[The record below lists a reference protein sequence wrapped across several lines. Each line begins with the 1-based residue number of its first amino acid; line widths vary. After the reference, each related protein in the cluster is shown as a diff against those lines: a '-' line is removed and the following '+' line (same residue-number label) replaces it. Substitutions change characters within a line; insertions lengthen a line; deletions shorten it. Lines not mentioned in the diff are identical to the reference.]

1 MKVLVPKSVKTFYF
15 FYAAIVAIALILFV
29 IGAISSY
36 PLFYLLTFTF
46 AAYIPSFFFTIGFYR
61 WKYYALVKKIIALI
75 IGIAL
80 SAIILYLFNL
90 FTTAHEKDSIP
101 LSSSLSFAVGFA
113 PAISLVATFFACIIK
128 AKYKTYFFTGIMF
141 PFIFALI
148 CVGIELLTK
157 TAIFGFIGTVFTVV
171 VGIVLFNMIS
181 RAITE
186 ENEDF
191 YSNYITDTQNRKYYH
206 LYGDVYTDNNGHRYK
221 YDRYRGIIEEI

>member
-1 MKVLVPKSVKTFYF
+1 MKVLMPKSVKTFYF

-61 WKYYALVKKIIALI
+61 WKYYALVKKIISLI

-80 SAIILYLFNL
+80 SALILYIFYL
-90 FTTAHEKDSIP
+90 FTTAHEKDKIP
-101 LSSSLSFAVGFA
+101 LSSSLSFAVGCA

-128 AKYKTYFFTGIMF
+128 AKYKTYFFMGIMF

-181 RAITE
+181 RAMTE
-186 ENEDF
+186 ESEDF
-191 YSNYITDTQNRKYYH
+191 YSNYIMDTNYRKYYH
-206 LYGDVYTDNNGHRYK
+206 LYGKVYTDNNGHHFEYN
-221 YDRYRGIIEEI
+221 RYRGTLEEI